1 MLKITCESTCNTKIL
16 SIVMTSEEYEFK
28 KWMTF
33 GNHRMSVWVV
43 QYFLKNGIAEEGLV
57 VGGKGERYPSKE
69 NIMQQASRYFSSL
82 DTEETRQRNLIKM
95 KRAWDQ
101 RERRLNAKEKEHSV
115 MVRNDI
121 YNQLEQIKAD
131 NGLDNLGQSIRALID
146 GSAFRREILKLEN
159 TNISLRN
166 KLEKLNDDKSK
177 LRQQASQLTE
187 MQKRINVLEKQNAS
201 LIGAFEKLADYVD
214 QKDT

>member
-1 MLKITCESTCNTKIL
+1 
-16 SIVMTSEEYEFK
+16 MTSEEHEFK

-43 QYFLKNGIAEEGLV
+43 QYFQKNGIAEEGLV

-101 RERRLNAKEKEHSV
+101 KERRRNPEKKEKSV
-115 MVRNDI
+115 MVKKDI
-121 YNQLEQIKAD
+121 YSHLEQIKAD
-131 NGLDNLGQSIRALID
+131 NGLDNLGQSVKALID
-146 GSAFRREILKLEN
+146 GSAFKREILKLEN
-159 TNISLRN
+159 TNISLRH
-166 KLEKLNDDKSK
+166 KVEKLSNDKSK
-177 LRQQASQLTE
+177 LRQQTSQLAE

-201 LIGAFEKLADYVD
+201 LIEAFEKLADYVG

>member
-1 MLKITCESTCNTKIL
+1 MLHVNIHVTKKSL
-16 SIVMTSEEYEFK
+16 SIVMTSEEHEFK

-43 QYFLKNGIAEEGLV
+43 QYFQKNGITEEGLV

-101 RERRLNAKEKEHSV
+101 KERRRNPEKKEKSV
-115 MVRNDI
+115 MVKKDI
-121 YNQLEQIKAD
+121 YSHLEQIKAD
-131 NGLDNLGQSIRALID
+131 NGLDNLGQSVKALID
-146 GSAFRREILKLEN
+146 GSAFKREILKLEN
-159 TNISLRN
+159 TNISLRH
-166 KLEKLNDDKSK
+166 KVEKLSNDKSK
-177 LRQQASQLTE
+177 LRQQTSQLAE

-201 LIGAFEKLADYVD
+201 LIDAFEKLADYVG

>member
-1 MLKITCESTCNTKIL
+1 
-16 SIVMTSEEYEFK
+16 MTSEEHEFK

-43 QYFLKNGIAEEGLV
+43 QYFQKNGIAEEGLV

-82 DTEETRQRNLIKM
+82 NTEETRQRNLIKM

-101 RERRLNAKEKEHSV
+101 KERRRNPEKKEKSV
-115 MVRNDI
+115 MVKKDT
-121 YNQLEQIKAD
+121 YSHLEQIKAD
-131 NGLDNLGQSIRALID
+131 NGLDNLGQSVKALID
-146 GSAFRREILKLEN
+146 GSAFKREILKLEN
-159 TNISLRN
+159 TNISLRH
-166 KLEKLNDDKSK
+166 KVEKLSNDKSK
-177 LRQQASQLTE
+177 LRQQTSQLAE

-201 LIGAFEKLADYVD
+201 LIDAFEKLADYVG

>member
-1 MLKITCESTCNTKIL
+1 
-16 SIVMTSEEYEFK
+16 MTSEEHEFK

-43 QYFLKNGIAEEGLV
+43 QYFQKNGIAEEGLV

-101 RERRLNAKEKEHSV
+101 KERRRNPEKKEKSV
-115 MVRNDI
+115 MVKKDI
-121 YNQLEQIKAD
+121 YSHLEQIKAD
-131 NGLDNLGQSIRALID
+131 NGLDNLGQSVKALID
-146 GSAFRREILKLEN
+146 GSAFKREILKLEN
-159 TNISLRN
+159 TNISLRH
-166 KLEKLNDDKSK
+166 KVEKLSNDKSK
-177 LRQQASQLTE
+177 LRQQTSQLAE

-201 LIGAFEKLADYVD
+201 LIDAFEKLADYVD

>member
-1 MLKITCESTCNTKIL
+1 
-16 SIVMTSEEYEFK
+16 MTSEEHEFK

-43 QYFLKNGIAEEGLV
+43 QYFQKNGIAEEGLV

-101 RERRLNAKEKEHSV
+101 KERRRNPEKKRKI
-115 MVRNDI
+115 RN
-121 YNQLEQIKAD
+121 
-131 NGLDNLGQSIRALID
+131 G
-146 GSAFRREILKLEN
+146 
-159 TNISLRN
+159 
-166 KLEKLNDDKSK
+166 
-177 LRQQASQLTE
+177 
-187 MQKRINVLEKQNAS
+187 
-201 LIGAFEKLADYVD
+201 
-214 QKDT
+214 